1 VRASW
6 QETPS
11 GDAIPGD
18 GDREA
23 AEEDRRRADPRPGS
37 GADTEADARACA
49 EPAATGASAGLSEA
63 SATGSQP
70 VGDTAAAAGGVVLLT
85 LAAGQFLMT
94 LDSSVMNVSIATVA
108 KDVGTTVTGI
118 QGAITAYTLVMACL
132 MITGAKIGSLIGRKR
147 AFAIGCVIYG
157 CGSLTTAL
165 APNLAVLL
173 LGWSF
178 LEGVGAALILPAIV
192 SLVASN
198 FPPVR
203 RPAAYG
209 LVFAAGAVAVAVG
222 PLIGGFATTYFS
234 WRWVF
239 AGEVLVVL
247 VILVLARRIADAPA
261 TERPKLDLVGAGLS
275 ALGLGL
281 FVFGIL
287 KSGEWGWIQPRSG
300 GPRWAGFSPV
310 IWLILGGL
318 FVLWV
323 FFRWEDRV
331 EAHGGEPLVRRE
343 LFRNR
348 QLTGGLTMF
357 LFQYLVQAGI
367 FFVVPLYLSVAL
379 GLSAIDTGVRILPL
393 SITLLAAAIGV
404 PRLLPAVS
412 PRLLVRGGL
421 LGLFAGT
428 VVLMALLDVNSGAEV
443 VLVPL
448 LLIGLGIGTLASQLG
463 AVTVSAVPD
472 DQSSEVG
479 GVQNTMTNLGAS
491 IGTALAGAILIS
503 TLTTAFAANIQ
514 HSDAIP
520 GRVKSQAQVQ
530 LASGVPFVSD
540 ADLNKA
546 LDEAHVPPGQSDA
559 ALSAYKDARIAGL
572 ESALA
577 VLALAVV
584 IALFL
589 AQKIPT
595 RQPGAAEATT
605 AS

>member
-1 VRASW
+1 M
-6 QETPS
+6 
-11 GDAIPGD
+11 
-18 GDREA
+18 
-23 AEEDRRRADPRPGS
+23 
-37 GADTEADARACA
+37 
-49 EPAATGASAGLSEA
+49 
-63 SATGSQP
+63 
-70 VGDTAAAAGGVVLLT
+70 VLLT

-108 KDVGTTVTGI
+108 KDVGTTVSGI

-132 MITGAKIGSLIGRKR
+132 MITGAKIGALIGRKR

-165 APNLAVLL
+165 APNLPVLL

-192 SLVASN
+192 ALVASN
-198 FPPVR
+198 FPAER

-209 LVFAAGAVAVAVG
+209 LVAAAGAIAVALG

-239 AGEVLVVL
+239 AGEVVIVL
-247 VILVLARRIADAPA
+247 AILVLARRIADSP
-261 TERPKLDLVGAGLS
+261 TGERTRLDFVGAGLS

-287 KSGEWGWIQPRSG
+287 RSGEWGWIQPREG
-300 GPRWAGFSPV
+300 GPSWAGLSPT
-310 IWLILGGL
+310 IWLLLAGL

-331 EAHGGEPLVRRE
+331 DAHGGEPLVRRV
-343 LFRNR
+343 LFQNR

-357 LFQYLVQAGI
+357 FFQYLVQAGV

-393 SITLLAAAIGV
+393 SFALLTTAIGV
-404 PRLLPAVS
+404 PRVFPRAS
-412 PRLLVRGGL
+412 PRLIVRSGL
-421 LGLFAGT
+421 LSLFAGT
-428 VVLMALLDVNSGAEV
+428 ALLLGLLDVDSGPEV

-448 LLIGLGIGTLASQLG
+448 ILIGLGIGALASQLG

-472 DQSSEVG
+472 EQSSEVG

-491 IGTALAGAILIS
+491 IGTALAGAILIA
-503 TLTTAFAANIQ
+503 TLSTAFIANIQ
-514 HSDAIP
+514 NSDAIP
-520 GRVKSQAQVQ
+520 ARVKSQAQVK
-530 LASGVPFVSD
+530 LGGGVEFISD
-540 ADLNKA
+540 ADLNAA
-546 LDEAHVPPGQSDA
+546 LDEANVPPKQSDA
-559 ALSAYKDARIAGL
+559 AVSAYQEARISGL
-572 ESALA
+572 KSALA
-577 VLALAVV
+577 ILALATV
-584 IALFL
+584 IALLL

-595 RQPGAAEATT
+595 EQPGAKKAVPEPGVAPQ
-605 AS
+605 ASV